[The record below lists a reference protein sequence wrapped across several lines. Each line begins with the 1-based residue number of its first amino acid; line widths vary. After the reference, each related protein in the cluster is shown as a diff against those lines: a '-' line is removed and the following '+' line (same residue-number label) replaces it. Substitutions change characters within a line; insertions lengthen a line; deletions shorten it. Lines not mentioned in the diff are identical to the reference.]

1 MSNLLTASIS
11 SGGIVGIVIGVVALI
26 AIFFAIS
33 YVKAPP
39 DTAFIITGP
48 RKQRVLIGKAGFRI
62 PFFQRVDKL
71 PLNLIQVDI
80 KTPDAVPTCEFI
92 NIYVDGVAN
101 IKIGSSKEDIALA
114 SQIFLQQKLGG
125 IQAIAKEVLE
135 GNMRE
140 IIGQMRLTELVHN
153 RDLFAEKVKENAMQ
167 DMAKMGLQ
175 IINLTIQNFSDKEN
189 VIQNLGVDNITQIQK
204 DAQIARANSERDV
217 KIAQAAA
224 AEAANKAN
232 VEANTRIVEQ
242 NTQYSL
248 RSSELKVASDTA
260 AATADA
266 AYKIEEQKR
275 LEEINVAK
283 INADIAKREREVEL
297 GQKEVELQEKQL
309 AAAINK
315 KADAE
320 KYAVEQQAA
329 AELFQRQRLAEA
341 RKFELEQEA
350 EVKKIQAE
358 AEKVAREKAAE
369 AMKIQA
375 EAEKFAAEQKAA
387 GIEAV
392 GRAEAEAIEKKAE
405 AMKKMGDASVLQLI
419 LDSNVLP
426 DIVRASSEP
435 LAAAFANIDNI
446 TMYGDGNT
454 TKLASEITNNSSQII
469 KSVSDSLGIDLKS
482 VLAGYLGGKLVNNS
496 NKEKEV
502 KDAKIKEVKKTEEVK

>member
-1 MSNLLTASIS
+1 MNVGA
-11 SGGIVGIVIGVVALI
+11 IVGISIAAVVLLVLI
-26 AIFFAIS
+26 IFAAS

-39 DTAFIITGP
+39 DTAVIITGP
-48 RKQRVLIGKAGFRI
+48 RKQKVLIGKAGIRVPFIQRI
-62 PFFQRVDKL
+62 DKL

-101 IKIGSSKEDIALA
+101 IKIGNTPEDIALA
-114 SQIFLQQKLGG
+114 SQIFLQEKLGG

-167 DMAKMGLQ
+167 DMARMGLQ

-232 VEANTRIVEQ
+232 IDSQTKIIQQ
-242 NTQYSL
+242 NTDYAL
-248 RSSELKVASDTA
+248 KKAELKKQSDTA
-260 AATADA
+260 QANADA
-266 AYKIEEQKR
+266 AYKLEEQKR
-275 LEEINVAK
+275 LQEINIAQ
-283 INADIAKREREVEL
+283 INADIAKRERQVEL
-297 GQKEVELQEKQL
+297 GEREVELQQKQL
-309 AAAINK
+309 EAAVNK
-315 KADAE
+315 K
-320 KYAVEQQAA
+320 
-329 AELFQRQRLAEA
+329 AELFQRQRAAEA
-341 RKFELEQEA
+341 ELFELQKQAEA
-350 EVKKIQAE
+350 QKIQAE
-358 AEKVAREKAAE
+358 AAKTVKEREAE
-369 AMKIQA
+369 AKKIEA
-375 EAEKFAAEQKAA
+375 EAERFASEQKAA

-392 GRAEAEAIEKKAE
+392 GQAEAQAIEQKAE
-405 AMKKMGDASVLQLI
+405 AMKKMGEASVLQLI
-419 LDSNVLP
+419 LDSHVLP
-426 DIVRASSEP
+426 DIVKASSEP
-435 LAAAFANIDNI
+435 LAAAYSQIDNI

-469 KSVSDSLGIDLKS
+469 QSVEKSLGIDLKS
-482 VLAGYLGGKLVNNS
+482 VLAGYLGGKLLS
-496 NKEKEV
+496 KSKESEDKSEETPKEE
-502 KDAKIKEVKKTEEVK
+502 K

>member
-1 MSNLLTASIS
+1 MSPIITIILIVAAIIILL
-11 SGGIVGIVIGVVALI
+11 
-26 AIFFAIS
+26 FAIS

-39 DTAFIITGP
+39 DTSYIITGP
-48 RKQRVLIGKAGFRI
+48 RKQRVLIGRAGFRI
-62 PFFQRVDKL
+62 PFLQRVDKL

-80 KTPDAVPTCEFI
+80 KTPDAVPTSEFI
-92 NIYVDGVAN
+92 NIFVDGVAN

-114 SQIFLQQKLGG
+114 SQIFLQQKLTG

-140 IIGQMRLTELVHN
+140 IIGQMKLTDLVHN
-153 RDLFAEKVKENAMQ
+153 RDLFAEKVKDNAMQ
-167 DMAKMGLQ
+167 DMARMGLQ

-224 AEAANKAN
+224 LEMANKAS
-232 VEANTRIVEQ
+232 VEAQTKIIQQ
-242 NTQYSL
+242 NTDYEL
-248 RSSELKVASDTA
+248 KKSELKKQSDTA
-260 AATADA
+260 AADADA

-275 LEEINVAK
+275 LEEINVAQ

-309 AAAINK
+309 AAQINK

-320 KYAVEQQAA
+320 KYATEQQAQ
-329 AELFQRQRLAEA
+329 AELFQRQRAAEA
-341 RKFELEQEA
+341 EKFELAQKAEA
-350 EVKKIQAE
+350 QKLQAE
-358 AEKVAREKAAE
+358 AEKIVKQRAAE

-375 EAEKFAAEQKAA
+375 EAERYASEQKAL

-392 GRAEAEAIEKKAE
+392 GKAEAEAIEKKAE
-405 AMKKMGDASVLQLI
+405 AMKKMGEASVLQLI

-426 DIVRASSEP
+426 EIVRASSEP
-435 LAAAFANIDNI
+435 LAAAYSKINGI
-446 TMYGDGNT
+446 TMYGEGNT
-454 TKLASEITNNSSQII
+454 TKLAEEITNNSSQIVS
-469 KSVSDSLGIDLKS
+469 SVEKSLGIDLKS
-482 VLAGYLGGKLVNNS
+482 VLAGYLGGKLA
-496 NKEKEV
+496 NKP
-502 KDAKIKEVKKTEEVK
+502 KDEDK

>member
-1 MSNLLTASIS
+1 MNVGA
-11 SGGIVGIVIGVVALI
+11 IVGISIAAVVLLVLI
-26 AIFFAIS
+26 IFAAS

-39 DTAFIITGP
+39 DTAVIITGP
-48 RKQRVLIGKAGFRI
+48 RKQKVLIGKAGIRVPFIQRI
-62 PFFQRVDKL
+62 DKL

-101 IKIGSSKEDIALA
+101 IKIGNTPEDIALA
-114 SQIFLQQKLGG
+114 SQIFLQEKLGG

-167 DMAKMGLQ
+167 DMARMGLQ

-232 VEANTRIVEQ
+232 IDSQTKIIQQ
-242 NTQYSL
+242 NTDYAL
-248 RSSELKVASDTA
+248 KKAELKKQSDTA
-260 AATADA
+260 QANADA
-266 AYKIEEQKR
+266 AYKLEEQKR
-275 LEEINVAK
+275 LQEINIAQ
-283 INADIAKREREVEL
+283 INADIAKRERQVEL
-297 GQKEVELQEKQL
+297 GEREVELQQKQL
-309 AAAINK
+309 EAAVNK

-320 KYAVEQQAA
+320 KYAVEQKAQ
-329 AELFQRQRLAEA
+329 AELFQRQRAAEA
-341 RKFELEQEA
+341 AKTVKEREA
-350 EVKKIQAE
+350 EAKKIEAE
-358 AEKVAREKAAE
+358 AER
-369 AMKIQA
+369 
-375 EAEKFAAEQKAA
+375 FASEQKAA

-392 GRAEAEAIEKKAE
+392 GQAEAQAIEQKAE
-405 AMKKMGDASVLQLI
+405 AMKKMGEASVLQLI
-419 LDSNVLP
+419 LDSHVLP
-426 DIVRASSEP
+426 DIVKASSEP
-435 LAAAFANIDNI
+435 LAAAYSQIDNI

-469 KSVSDSLGIDLKS
+469 QSVEKSLGIDLKS
-482 VLAGYLGGKLVNNS
+482 VLAGYLGGKLLS
-496 NKEKEV
+496 KSKKSEDKSEETPKEEK
-502 KDAKIKEVKKTEEVK
+502 

>member
-1 MSNLLTASIS
+1 MSPIITIILIVAAIIILL
-11 SGGIVGIVIGVVALI
+11 
-26 AIFFAIS
+26 FAIS

-39 DTAFIITGP
+39 DTAYIITGP
-48 RKQRVLIGKAGFRI
+48 RKQRVLIGRAGFRI
-62 PFFQRVDKL
+62 PFLQRVDNL

-80 KTPDAVPTCEFI
+80 KTPDAVPTSEFI
-92 NIYVDGVAN
+92 NIFVDGVAN

-114 SQIFLQQKLGG
+114 SQIFLQQKLTG

-140 IIGQMRLTELVHN
+140 IIGQMKLTDLVHN
-153 RDLFAEKVKENAMQ
+153 RDLFAEKVKDNAMQ
-167 DMAKMGLQ
+167 DMARMGLQ

-224 AEAANKAN
+224 LEMANKAS
-232 VEANTRIVEQ
+232 VEAQTKIIQQ
-242 NTQYSL
+242 NTDYEL
-248 RSSELKVASDTA
+248 KKSELKKQSDTA
-260 AATADA
+260 AADADA

-275 LEEINVAK
+275 LEEINVAQ

-309 AAAINK
+309 AAQINK

-320 KYAVEQQAA
+320 KYATEQQAQ
-329 AELFQRQRLAEA
+329 AELFQRQRAAEA
-341 RKFELEQEA
+341 EKFELAQKAEA
-350 EVKKIQAE
+350 QKLQAE
-358 AEKVAREKAAE
+358 AEKIVKQRAAE

-375 EAEKFAAEQKAA
+375 EAERYASEQKAL

-392 GRAEAEAIEKKAE
+392 GKAEAEAIEKKAE
-405 AMKKMGDASVLQLI
+405 AMKKMGEASVLQLI

-426 DIVRASSEP
+426 EIVRASSEP
-435 LAAAFANIDNI
+435 LAAAYSKINGI
-446 TMYGDGNT
+446 TMYGEGNT
-454 TKLASEITNNSSQII
+454 TKLAEEITNNSSQIVS
-469 KSVSDSLGIDLKS
+469 SVEKSLGIDLKS
-482 VLAGYLGGKLVNNS
+482 VLAGYLGGKLA
-496 NKEKEV
+496 NKP
-502 KDAKIKEVKKTEEVK
+502 KDEDK

>member
-11 SGGIVGIVIGVVALI
+11 TGGIVGIVIGVVALI

-140 IIGQMRLTELVHN
+140 IIGQMKLTELVHN

-419 LDSNVLP
+419 LDSKVLP
-426 DIVRASSEP
+426 EIVRASSEP
-435 LAAAFANIDNI
+435 LAAA
-446 TMYGDGNT
+446 Y
-454 TKLASEITNNSSQII
+454 
-469 KSVSDSLGIDLKS
+469 
-482 VLAGYLGGKLVNNS
+482 S
-496 NKEKEV
+496 NKIGRAHV
-502 KDAKIKEVKKTEEVK
+502 

>member
-1 MSNLLTASIS
+1 MSPIITIILIVAAIIILL
-11 SGGIVGIVIGVVALI
+11 
-26 AIFFAIS
+26 FAIS

-39 DTAFIITGP
+39 DTAYIITGP
-48 RKQRVLIGKAGFRI
+48 RKQRVLIGRAGFRI
-62 PFFQRVDKL
+62 PFLQRVDKL

-80 KTPDAVPTCEFI
+80 KTPDAVPTSEFI
-92 NIYVDGVAN
+92 NIFVDGVAN

-114 SQIFLQQKLGG
+114 SQIFLQQKLTG

-140 IIGQMRLTELVHN
+140 IIGQMKLTDLVHN
-153 RDLFAEKVKENAMQ
+153 RDLFAEKVKDNAMQ
-167 DMAKMGLQ
+167 DMARMGLQ

-224 AEAANKAN
+224 LEMANKAS
-232 VEANTRIVEQ
+232 VEAQTKIIQQ
-242 NTQYSL
+242 NTDYEL
-248 RSSELKVASDTA
+248 KKSELKKQSDTA
-260 AATADA
+260 AADADA

-275 LEEINVAK
+275 LEEINVAQ

-309 AAAINK
+309 AAQINK

-320 KYAVEQQAA
+320 KYATEQQAQ
-329 AELFQRQRLAEA
+329 AELFQRQRAAEA
-341 RKFELEQEA
+341 EKFELAQKAEA
-350 EVKKIQAE
+350 QKLQAE
-358 AEKVAREKAAE
+358 AEKIVKQKAAE

-375 EAEKFAAEQKAA
+375 EAERYASEQKAL

-392 GRAEAEAIEKKAE
+392 GKAEAEAIEKKAE
-405 AMKKMGDASVLQLI
+405 AMKKMGEASVLQLI

-426 DIVRASSEP
+426 EIVRASSEP
-435 LAAAFANIDNI
+435 LAAAYSKINGI
-446 TMYGDGNT
+446 TMYGEEGNT
-454 TKLASEITNNSSQII
+454 TKLAEEITNNSSQIVS
-469 KSVSDSLGIDLKS
+469 SVEKSLGIDLKS
-482 VLAGYLGGKLVNNS
+482 VLAGYLGGKLA
-496 NKEKEV
+496 NKP
-502 KDAKIKEVKKTEEVK
+502 KDEDK

>member
-1 MSNLLTASIS
+1 MSPIITI
-11 SGGIVGIVIGVVALI
+11 ILI
-26 AIFFAIS
+26 AAAIIILLFAIS

-39 DTAFIITGP
+39 DTAYIITGP
-48 RKQRVLIGKAGFRI
+48 RKQRVLIGRAGFRI
-62 PFFQRVDKL
+62 PFLKRVDKL

-80 KTPDAVPTCEFI
+80 KTPDAVPTSEFI
-92 NIYVDGVAN
+92 NIFVDGVAN

-114 SQIFLQQKLGG
+114 SQIFLQQKLTG

-140 IIGQMRLTELVHN
+140 IIGQMKLTDLVHN
-153 RDLFAEKVKENAMQ
+153 RDLFAEKVKDNAMQ
-167 DMAKMGLQ
+167 DMARMGLQ

-224 AEAANKAN
+224 LEMANKAS
-232 VEANTRIVEQ
+232 VEAQTKIIQQ
-242 NTQYSL
+242 NTDYEL
-248 RSSELKVASDTA
+248 KKSELKKQSDTA
-260 AATADA
+260 AADADA

-275 LEEINVAK
+275 LEEINVAQ

-309 AAAINK
+309 AAQINK

-320 KYAVEQQAA
+320 KYATEQQAQ
-329 AELFQRQRLAEA
+329 AELFQRQRAAEA
-341 RKFELEQEA
+341 EKFELAQKAEA
-350 EVKKIQAE
+350 QKLQAE
-358 AEKVAREKAAE
+358 AEKIVKQRAAE

-375 EAEKFAAEQKAA
+375 EAERYASEQKAL

-392 GRAEAEAIEKKAE
+392 GKAEAEAIEKKAE
-405 AMKKMGDASVLQLI
+405 AMKKMGEASVLQLI

-426 DIVRASSEP
+426 EIVRASSEP
-435 LAAAFANIDNI
+435 LAAAYSKINGI
-446 TMYGDGNT
+446 TMYGEGNT
-454 TKLASEITNNSSQII
+454 TKLAEEITNNSSQIVS
-469 KSVSDSLGIDLKS
+469 SVEKSLGIDLKS
-482 VLAGYLGGKLVNNS
+482 VLAGYLGGKLA
-496 NKEKEV
+496 NKP
-502 KDAKIKEVKKTEEVK
+502 KDEDK